1 LDRGS
6 LQALLFLKG
15 GVIMGLKFVWEP
27 ISDNEGGYSLSSFI
41 DESEYLFIAPLWSIL
56 EFFQLMR
63 ESEDLTK
70 KGFDKYF
77 QHNTMAMRGL
87 RIPVM
92 ANSDSG
98 GSRTAVRM
106 MANKSRSEATLFF

>member
-1 LDRGS
+1 MANNSIVLIVENDPS
-6 LQALLFLKG
+6 LRR
-15 GVIMGLKFVWEP
+15 
-27 ISDNEGGYSLSSFI
+27 
-41 DESEYLFIAPLWSIL
+41 IL
-56 EFFQLMR
+56 EIKFRNKGYQVHTAR
-63 ESEDLTK
+63 DGAEGYDLILK
-70 KGFDKYF
+70 E
-77 QHNTMAMRGL
+77 NL

>member
-1 LDRGS
+1 MQHTKIKINLYHTQS
-6 LQALLFLKG
+6 KG
-15 GVIMGLKFVWEP
+15 MKIKT
-27 ISDNEGGYSLSSFI
+27 
-41 DESEYLFIAPLWSIL
+41 PL
-56 EFFQLMR
+56 
-63 ESEDLTK
+63 
-70 KGFDKYF
+70 
-77 QHNTMAMRGL
+77 GL

>member
-1 LDRGS
+1 MKISRKEAKESAYWLR
-6 LQALLFLKG
+6 LIHLL
-15 GVIMGLKFVWEP
+15 VRV
-27 ISDNEGGYSLSSFI
+27 
-41 DESEYLFIAPLWSIL
+41 
-56 EFFQLMR
+56 
-63 ESEDLTK
+63 
-70 KGFDKYF
+70 
-77 QHNTMAMRGL
+77 

>member
-1 LDRGS
+1 MKAGVFFTGTGPILILTAYEALDDPNLVEKLS
-6 LQALLFLKG
+6 AKG
-15 GVIMGLKFVWEP
+15 IKRFIAFEVSEEKVKEKYGLKYKV
-27 ISDNEGGYSLSSFI
+27 
-41 DESEYLFIAPLWSIL
+41 IL
-56 EFFQLMR
+56 G
-63 ESEDLTK
+63 DLRQT
-70 KGFDKYF
+70 DDLRVLDY
-77 QHNTMAMRGL
+77 NGL

>member
-1 LDRGS
+1 VHS
-6 LQALLFLKG
+6 
-15 GVIMGLKFVWEP
+15 
-27 ISDNEGGYSLSSFI
+27 
-41 DESEYLFIAPLWSIL
+41 PLVEASC
-56 EFFQLMR
+56 M
-63 ESEDLTK
+63 
-70 KGFDKYF
+70 
-77 QHNTMAMRGL
+77 

>member
-63 ESEDLTK
+63 ESEGLTK

-87 RIPVM
+87 LTNWKNYSSAFLKAKEEYEGKDP
-92 ANSDSG
+92 AKSPE
-98 GSRTAVRM
+98 TA
-106 MANKSRSEATLFF
+106 T